1 MQIHYKLCAF
11 VILYNLLLFNSGYF
25 VVFIVHIQQMLY
37 TFMQPI
43 SSQLLLLHIIQL
55 IIKLIYK

>member
-1 MQIHYKLCAF
+1 MQIHYKPRAF

-37 TFMQPI
+37 TFMQPTPAFTYY
-43 SSQLLLLHIIQL
+43 SA
-55 IIKLIYK
+55 YY